1 MVYQISEG
9 VGIRVEVFYR
19 PEQSNP
25 MYAEFLFAYR
35 ISIENLSNQPVQLL
49 SRHWDI
55 VDSNNT
61 HRTVDGEGVVG
72 EQPIIMPG
80 EIYRYVSA
88 ANLATDIGKMY
99 GYYTMLNRFNNKT
112 FQITIPEFQL
122 IAPFRLN

>member
-25 MYAEFLFAYR
+25 MYSEFLFAYR
-35 ISIENLSNQPVQLL
+35 ISIENLSNHPIQLL

-72 EQPIIMPG
+72 EQPILVPG
-80 EIYRYVSA
+80 EVYRYVSA
-88 ANLATDIGKMY
+88 AHLFTDMGKMS

-112 FQITIPEFQL
+112 FRINIPEFQL
-122 IAPFRLN
+122 IVPFRLN

>member
-72 EQPIIMPG
+72 EQPILMPG